1 LKGRHVGAQTY
12 VSAQNVGAT
21 LVVAQN
27 VGATLCG
34 CPAQREHMYG
44 AFRNDP
50 LA

>member
-1 LKGRHVGAQTY
+1 MGASALKGRH
-12 VSAQNVGAT
+12 VGAT

-27 VGATLCG
+27 VGVTLCG